1 MYFVNRSEI
10 ERILDYYN
18 EVLEVLDK
26 HPQFSNKLIDR
37 LALERSIHVLIEVI
51 LDVGNKMID
60 GFIMRDP
67 GSYYDIID
75 ILIDEQVIPETEESS
90 YKLLIDARK
99 MLVQH
104 YYDIDDAFLENIVNE
119 HFDILKQF
127 SVHIRSYLD
136 NELGVANAFSNESKV
151 DDSNETE
158 DNKR

>member
-10 ERILDYYN
+10 EQILDYYN

-26 HPQFSNKLIDR
+26 QPQYSNKLIDR

-75 ILIDEQVIPETEESS
+75 ILIDEKVIRNGRIQ
-90 YKLLIDARK
+90 L
-99 MLVQH
+99 
-104 YYDIDDAFLENIVNE
+104 
-119 HFDILKQF
+119 
-127 SVHIRSYLD
+127 
-136 NELGVANAFSNESKV
+136 
-151 DDSNETE
+151 
-158 DNKR
+158 